1 MAREYSPFTPGIPVP
16 VEFFVGRVQEI
27 TSLVSSV
34 QKSVV
39 KTTLERIFVSGE
51 RGIGKSS
58 LCRFA
63 GAVAEERHSVLAL
76 HVFLGGVDTLEE
88 MARRIF
94 ERLLQDSR
102 EKAWFEAV
110 KGFLGNHV
118 QQVGLFGISLKF
130 DASDRDLRQAVSD
143 FVPSLRNLL
152 GRLKPHK
159 QGLML
164 ILDDLNGLAGS
175 ERFANWLKSLVDE
188 IAVAREPLPLT
199 LVLVGLPER
208 RRQLIERQP
217 SLDRVFDLIQIQRFS
232 QQETRDFYETALG
245 KVRVRVTEE
254 AHGLLWRFSGG
265 FPVFMHE
272 IGDAVF
278 KVDADNLIDEK
289 DALSG
294 VIQAA
299 NIIGAK
305 YIEPR
310 VLDAIRSERY
320 RGILNKIVDTPFGHH
335 FSRQEVKSR
344 ISEKEAQV
352 LGNFLRRMKQL
363 GVIRSDQGRGRG
375 GYEFTSELYALFF
388 WLQAAT
394 PQGGGARS

>member
-16 VEFFVGRVQEI
+16 VEFFVGRVAEI
-27 TSLVSSV
+27 TKLVSAV
-34 QKSVV
+34 QKSLAQ
-39 KTTLERIFVSGE
+39 TTLERVFVSGE

-58 LCRFA
+58 LCRF
-63 GAVAEERHSVLAL
+63 GSAVAEERHGALAL

-88 MARRIF
+88 MTRRIF

-102 EKAWFEAV
+102 EKAWFDAV

-152 GRLKPHK
+152 GRLAPHK
-159 QGLML
+159 RGLML
-164 ILDDLNGLAGS
+164 ILDDLNGFADS
-175 ERFANWLKSLVDE
+175 DRFANWLKSLVDE
-188 IAVAREPLPLT
+188 IAVARESIPLT

-208 RRQLIERQP
+208 RYQLIQRQP
-217 SLDRVFDLIQIQRFS
+217 SLDRVFDLIQINRFNE
-232 QQETRDFYETALG
+232 QETKDFYETAFG
-245 KVRVRVTEE
+245 KVRVRVTNE
-254 AHGLLWRFSGG
+254 AHRVLWQFSGG

-278 KVDADNLIDEK
+278 KTDTDNLIEEK
-289 DALSG
+289 DAFAG
-294 VIQAA
+294 MIQAA
-299 NIIGAK
+299 NVIGAK

-310 VLDAIRSERY
+310 ILDAIRSERY
-320 RGILNKIVDTPFGHH
+320 RGILNKIVVSPFEHR
-335 FSRQEVKSR
+335 FSRQEIKNRV
-344 ISEKEAQV
+344 SEKEAQV
-352 LGNFLRRMKQL
+352 LDNFLQRMKQL
-363 GVIRSDQGRGRG
+363 GVVRGDQARRG

-388 WLQAAT
+388 WLQAAAT
-394 PQGGGARS
+394 QEGGARA

>member
-27 TSLVSSV
+27 TGFVSSV
-34 QKSVV
+34 QKSVD
-39 KTTLERIFVSGE
+39 KTILERIFVTGE

-63 GAVAEERHSVLAL
+63 GAVAEERHGVLPL

-102 EKAWFEAV
+102 EKAWFETV

-130 DASDRDLRQAVSD
+130 DASDRELRQAVSD
-143 FVPSLRNLL
+143 FVSSLRNLL

-164 ILDDLNGLAGS
+164 ILDDLNGLAAS

-199 LVLVGLPER
+199 LVLVGLSER
-208 RRQLIERQP
+208 RRQLVDRQP

-232 QQETRDFYETALG
+232 EQEAKDFFETAFG

-278 KVDADNLIDEK
+278 KADEDNLIDGN

-299 NIIGAK
+299 NVIGAK

-320 RGILNKIVDTPFGHH
+320 RGILNKIVDSPFEHH
-335 FSRQEVKSR
+335 FSRQGVKSR

-352 LGNFLRRMKQL
+352 LGNFLQRMKQL
-363 GVIRSDQGRGRG
+363 GVIRSNQARGRG

-388 WLQAAT
+388 WLQAAA
-394 PQGGGARS
+394 PPGGGARN

>member
-16 VEFFVGRVQEI
+16 VEFFVGRVAEI
-27 TSLVSSV
+27 TKLVSAV
-34 QKSVV
+34 QKSLAQ
-39 KTTLERIFVSGE
+39 TTLERVFVSGE

-58 LCRFA
+58 LCRF
-63 GAVAEERHSVLAL
+63 GSAVAEERHGALAL

-88 MARRIF
+88 MTRRIF

-102 EKAWFEAV
+102 EKAWFDAV

-130 DASDRDLRQAVSD
+130 DASERDLRQAVSD

-152 GRLKPHK
+152 GRLAPYKK
-159 QGLML
+159 GLML
-164 ILDDLNGLAGS
+164 ILDDLNGLADS

-188 IAVAREPLPLT
+188 IAVAREPIPLT

-208 RRQLIERQP
+208 RYQLIQRQP
-217 SLDRVFDLIQIQRFS
+217 SLDRVFDLIQINRFNE
-232 QQETRDFYETALG
+232 QETKDFYETAFG
-245 KVRVRVTEE
+245 KVRVRVTDE
-254 AHGLLWRFSGG
+254 AHHVLWQFSGG

-278 KVDADNLIDEK
+278 KTDTDNLIEGK
-289 DALSG
+289 DALTG
-294 VIQAA
+294 MIQAA
-299 NIIGAK
+299 NVIGAK

-320 RGILNKIVDTPFGHH
+320 RGILNKIVDSPFEHR
-335 FSRQEVKSR
+335 FSRQEIKSR
-344 ISEKEAQV
+344 ISGKEAQV
-352 LGNFLRRMKQL
+352 LDNFLQRMKQL
-363 GVIRSDQGRGRG
+363 GVIRGDQARRG

-388 WLQAAT
+388 WLQAAAT
-394 PQGGGARS
+394 QEGGTHG